1 MERNEKMSAAKSA
14 RKERR
19 NAKGSEKYYYA
30 SQWQLMGRKFRRHKL
45 AMASTVVLVLFYLTA
60 ILGNFVAPQGTEQYD
75 GKYVNCAPTPV
86 HFFHEGKFVGP
97 FVYGLK
103 KARDPVTF
111 MAVFTENR
119 EEIYRIRFFAEGET
133 GGEYRWLGLIPSNVH
148 LFEAEEG
155 GKLFLFGTDNMGRDL
170 FSRVVLGAQ
179 ISLFIPVAGMLM
191 TLALGLLIGS
201 LAGYFGGWV
210 DTVIQRL
217 VEVVR
222 SFPQVPLWM
231 ALSAAIPKTLKP
243 AQVFMLMTVILS
255 LVSWPDLSR
264 VVRSKFISVK
274 KEDYIMAAR
283 ISGAPADKLIT
294 RHMIPSFISY
304 IIVNMTMSIP
314 SLIIGETTLS
324 FLGLGLR
331 SPATSWGVLLQET
344 NKLETIMFYNWKLIP
359 MIFVFLSVLAFNF
372 MGDGLRDA
380 ADPYK

>member
-1 MERNEKMSAAKSA
+1 MRKQA
-14 RKERR
+14 RSSDGR
-19 NAKGSEKYYYA
+19 GSEKQDKYYYA
-30 SQWQLMGRKFRRHKL
+30 SQWQLMARKFRKHKL
-45 AMASTVVLVLFYLTA
+45 AMTSTVILVIFYLTA
-60 ILGNFVAPQGTEQYD
+60 IFGNFVAPQGTEQFD
-75 GKYVNCAPTPV
+75 GKYVNCPP
-86 HFFHEGKFVGP
+86 HGIHLFHEGKFVGP
-97 FVYGLK
+97 FVYGL
-103 KARDPVTF
+103 ARERDPETYMMKFVD
-111 MAVFTENR
+111 NR
-119 EEIYRIRFFAEGET
+119 DEIYRIRFFTQGDE
-133 GGEYRWLGLIPSNVH
+133 GGEYKFLGLFETNLH

-155 GKLFLFGTDNMGRDL
+155 GKVFLFGTDSMGRDL

-179 ISLFIPVAGMLM
+179 ISLFIPVVGMLL
-191 TLALGLLIGS
+191 TVILGLIMGS
-201 LAGYFGGWV
+201 LAGYVGGWV

-243 AQVFMLMTVILS
+243 AQVFMLMTLILS
-255 LVSWPDLSR
+255 LISWPDLSR

-274 KEDYIMAAR
+274 KEDYIMAAQ
-283 ISGAPADKLIT
+283 ISGAPAEKVVT
-294 RHMIPSFISY
+294 RHMIPSFLSY

-314 SLIIGETTLS
+314 NLIIGETTLS

-344 NKLETIMFYNWKLIP
+344 NKLETISFYGWKLIP
-359 MIFVFLSVLAFNF
+359 MIFVFITILAFNF

>member
-1 MERNEKMSAAKSA
+1 MERKQNQSAAKSA
-14 RKERR
+14 REIK
-19 NAKGSEKYYYA
+19 ASEKYYYA
-30 SQWQLMGRKFRRHKL
+30 SQWRLMGRKFRRHKL
-45 AMASTVVLVLFYLTA
+45 AMASTVVLLLFYLTA
-60 ILGNFVAPQGTEQYD
+60 ILGNFIAPQGTEQYD
-75 GKYVNCAPTPV
+75 GKYVNCGPTPV
-86 HFFHEGKFVGP
+86 HYFHEGQFIGP

-103 KARDPVTF
+103 KERDPVTF
-111 MAVFTENR
+111 MARFTEDT
-119 EEIYRIRFFAEGET
+119 EKVYRIRFFVDGGP
-133 GGEYRWLGLIPSNVH
+133 GGEYKWLGLFPSNLH

-155 GKLFLFGTDNMGRDL
+155 GKIFLFGTDNMGRDL

-179 ISLFIPVAGMLM
+179 ISLFIPVVGMLM
-191 TLALGLLIGS
+191 TLFLGLLIGS

-243 AQVFMLMTVILS
+243 AQVFMLMTIILS

-283 ISGAPADKLIT
+283 ISGAPASKLVT
-294 RHMIPSFISY
+294 RHMIPSFMSY

-359 MIFVFLSVLAFNF
+359 MLFVFLSVLAFNF

>member
-1 MERNEKMSAAKSA
+1 MEMKDKTKKTPVRKRQEKKSD
-14 RKERR
+14 
-19 NAKGSEKYYYA
+19 KYYYA
-30 SQWQLMGRKFRRHKL
+30 SQWQLMGRKFRKHKL
-45 AMASTVVLVLFYLTA
+45 AMISAFVLMVFYVIA
-60 ILGNFVAPQGTEQYD
+60 ILGNFIAPQGTEQYD

-86 HFFHEGKFVGP
+86 HMFHEGKFVGP

-103 KARDPVTF
+103 MERDPVTY
-111 MAVFTENR
+111 MAHFAEDTEKICR
-119 EEIYRIRFFAEGET
+119 LRFFVQGDE
-133 GGEYRWLGLIPSNVH
+133 GGEYKWFGLIPSNIH
-148 LFEAEEG
+148 LFEAED
-155 GKLFLFGTDNMGRDL
+155 GKVFLFGTDNMGRDL

-191 TLALGLLIGS
+191 TLVLGLAIGS

-210 DTVIQRL
+210 DTVIQRII
-217 VEVVR
+217 EVVR

-231 ALSAAIPKTLKP
+231 ALSAAIPKTMKP

-255 LVSWPDLSR
+255 LVSWPGLAR

-274 KEDYIMAAR
+274 KEDFIMAAR

-294 RHMIPSFISY
+294 RHMIPSFLSY
-304 IIVNMTMSIP
+304 IIVDMTMAIP
-314 SLIIGETTLS
+314 GLIIGETTLS

>member
-1 MERNEKMSAAKSA
+1 MEIKDKTKKTPVRKSQEKKSD
-14 RKERR
+14 
-19 NAKGSEKYYYA
+19 KYYYA
-30 SQWQLMGRKFRRHKL
+30 SQWQLMGRKFRKHKL
-45 AMASTVVLVLFYLTA
+45 AMISAFVLMIFYLIA
-60 ILGNFVAPQGTEQYD
+60 IFGNFIAPQGTEQYD

-86 HFFHEGKFVGP
+86 HLFHEGKFVGP

-103 KARDPVTF
+103 MERDPVTY
-111 MAVFTENR
+111 MAHFAEDTEKICRLRFFTEGD
-119 EEIYRIRFFAEGET
+119 E
-133 GGEYRWLGLIPSNVH
+133 GGEYKWFGLIPSNIH
-148 LFEAEEG
+148 LFKAED
-155 GKLFLFGTDNMGRDL
+155 GKVFLFGTDNMGRDL

-191 TLALGLLIGS
+191 TLVLGLAIGS

-210 DTVIQRL
+210 DTVIQRII
-217 VEVVR
+217 EVVR

-231 ALSAAIPKTLKP
+231 ALSAAIPKTMKP

-255 LVSWPDLSR
+255 LVSWPGLAR

-274 KEDYIMAAR
+274 KEDFIMAAR

-294 RHMIPSFISY
+294 RHMIPSFLSY
-304 IIVNMTMSIP
+304 IIVDMTMAIP
-314 SLIIGETTLS
+314 GLIIGETTLS

>member
-1 MERNEKMSAAKSA
+1 MFHLKKEK
-14 RKERR
+14 
-19 NAKGSEKYYYA
+19 NASGSPETKKQDKYYYA
-30 SQWQLMGRKFRRHKL
+30 SQWSLMARKFRKHKL
-45 AMASTVVLVLFYLTA
+45 AMVSTIILVIFYLTA
-60 ILGNFVAPQGTEQYD
+60 IFGNFVAPQGTEQYD
-75 GKYVNCAPTPV
+75 GKYVNCPP
-86 HFFHEGKFVGP
+86 HGIHLFHEGKFVGP
-97 FVYGLK
+97 FVYGL
-103 KARDPVTF
+103 ARERDPETYMMQFVD
-111 MAVFTENR
+111 NK
-119 EEIYRIRFFAEGET
+119 EEIYKIRFFTQGDE
-133 GGEYRWLGLIPSNVH
+133 GGEYKFLGLFETNLH

-155 GKLFLFGTDNMGRDL
+155 GKVFLFGTDSMGRDL

-179 ISLFIPVAGMLM
+179 ISLFIPVVGMLL
-191 TLALGLLIGS
+191 TVILGLIMGS
-201 LAGYFGGWV
+201 LAGYLGGWV

-243 AQVFMLMTVILS
+243 AQVFMLMTLILS
-255 LVSWPDLSR
+255 LISWPDLSR

-274 KEDYIMAAR
+274 KEDYIMAAG
-283 ISGAPADKLIT
+283 ISGAPANKVVT
-294 RHMIPSFISY
+294 RHMIPSFLSY

-314 SLIIGETTLS
+314 NLIIGETTLS

-344 NKLETIMFYNWKLIP
+344 NKLETISFFGWKLIP
-359 MIFVFLSVLAFNF
+359 MVFVFITILAFNF